1 MNMKYLYSVIALWA
15 IVVGMIIT
23 VTGVIEIIAY
33 LIST

>member
-1 MNMKYLYSVIALWA
+1 MNMKILLNIIALYA
-15 IVVGMIIT
+15 FIIGVAIT